1 MRHTARRGR
10 HGWTPPSRT
19 DSSRIHRRLL
29 WWLLESPQTDSDRE
43 RKGWR
48 SILTEINSE
57 NSGERDQGTAPPSDN
72 QPTTPTSPTSVS
84 SNVGSNGAAPTEDP
98 KAKYGFW
105 IVIAGLG
112 SVIVLYIG
120 TIITF
125 AILSTADTLA
135 NNVVAAMGAITGVI
149 GSLVGAYFGVQ
160 VGAAGKETSD
170 AAAAQSSALAQGA
183 MSQLDPGQ
191 TQDAI
196 QAAAQITSLP
206 TGSPK

>member
-1 MRHTARRGR
+1 MA
-10 HGWTPPSRT
+10 SV
-19 DSSRIHRRLL
+19 
-29 WWLLESPQTDSDRE
+29 
-43 RKGWR
+43 
-48 SILTEINSE
+48 TETNSG
-57 NSGERDQGTAPPSDN
+57 NSGERDQAAAPPADN
-72 QPTTPTSPTSVS
+72 QPKTPTEQPGAS
-84 SNVGSNGAAPTEDP
+84 SNVGSTGASQTEDT

-160 VGAAGKETSD
+160 VGASGKETSD

-183 MSQLDPGQ
+183 MSQLNPEQ

-196 QAAAQITSLP
+196 DAAGRITTLP

>member
-1 MRHTARRGR
+1 MAV
-10 HGWTPPSRT
+10 
-19 DSSRIHRRLL
+19 
-29 WWLLESPQTDSDRE
+29 
-43 RKGWR
+43 
-48 SILTEINSE
+48 LTETNSG
-57 NSGERDQGTAPPSDN
+57 NSGERDQAAAPADN
-72 QPTTPTSPTSVS
+72 EPATPTGPTSVS
-84 SNVGSNGAAPTEDP
+84 SNVGSTGAGPTEDP

-120 TIITF
+120 TIIIF
-125 AILSTADTLA
+125 AILTTPDTLA
-135 NNVVAAMGAITGVI
+135 NNVVACMGAITGVI

-160 VGAAGKETSD
+160 LGASGKEASD

-183 MSQLDPGQ
+183 MSQLDPEQ

-196 QAAAQITSLP
+196 QAAEQIQSLP

>member
-1 MRHTARRGR
+1 MA
-10 HGWTPPSRT
+10 
-19 DSSRIHRRLL
+19 
-29 WWLLESPQTDSDRE
+29 
-43 RKGWR
+43 
-48 SILTEINSE
+48 ILTEINSE
-57 NSGERDQGTAPPSDN
+57 NSGERDQGTALPADN
-72 QPTTPTSPTSVS
+72 QPTTPTGPTGVS
-84 SNVGSNGAAPTEDP
+84 SNVGSTGAALTEDP

-160 VGAAGKETSD
+160 VGASGKETSD
-170 AAAAQSSALAQGA
+170 AAAVQSSALAQGA
-183 MSQLDPGQ
+183 MSQLDPEQ

-196 QAAAQITSLP
+196 AAAERITTLTS
-206 TGSPK
+206 GSPK

>member
-1 MRHTARRGR
+1 VGTEQGLRGIA
-10 HGWTPPSRT
+10 GCYGG
-19 DSSRIHRRLL
+19 DRRLL
-29 WWLLESPQTDSDRE
+29 WWLLESPQTDSE
-43 RKGWR
+43 RKGMA
-48 SILTEINSE
+48 ILTEINSE
-57 NSGERDQGTAPPSDN
+57 NSGERDQGTAPPADN
-72 QPTTPTSPTSVS
+72 QPTTPTSPTGVS

-105 IVIAGLG
+105 IVIVGLG

-125 AILSTADTLA
+125 AILSTADILA

-160 VGAAGKETSD
+160 VGASGKETSD

-206 TGSPK
+206 TGSPR

>member
-1 MRHTARRGR
+1 MVAAEVCLR
-10 HGWTPPSRT
+10 
-19 DSSRIHRRLL
+19 
-29 WWLLESPQTDSDRE
+29 QKM
-43 RKGWR
+43 KGDGG
-48 SILTEINSE
+48 LTETNIG
-57 NSGERDQGTAPPSDN
+57 NSGERDQAAAPADN
-72 QPTTPTSPTSVS
+72 QPTTPTGPTGAS
-84 SNVGSNGAAPTEDP
+84 SDVGSTGARTTEDP
-98 KAKYGFW
+98 KVTYGFW

-160 VGAAGKETSD
+160 VGSSGKEASD

-191 TQDAI
+191 TENAI
-196 QAAAQITSLP
+196 EAAERITALP
-206 TGSPK
+206 TGSPR

>member
-1 MRHTARRGR
+1 MAV
-10 HGWTPPSRT
+10 
-19 DSSRIHRRLL
+19 
-29 WWLLESPQTDSDRE
+29 
-43 RKGWR
+43 
-48 SILTEINSE
+48 LTETNSG
-57 NSGERDQGTAPPSDN
+57 NSGERDQAAAPPADN
-72 QPTTPTSPTSVS
+72 QPKTPTEQPGAS
-84 SNVGSNGAAPTEDP
+84 SNVGSTGASQTEDT

-160 VGAAGKETSD
+160 VGASGKETSD

-183 MSQLDPGQ
+183 MSQLNPQ
-191 TQDAI
+191 QAQDAI
-196 QAAAQITSLP
+196 DAAQQITTLP
-206 TGSPK
+206 SGSPK